1 MAATTVTPNKGVRTL
16 HWGHVWTVARTD
28 LKQLAQAR
36 DYWIP
41 MLILGGIFFVFV
53 PTVLLF
59 TITQLGNVD
68 AVSQLSQALE
78 VLPERAQAAIQGD
91 TEQARAGYALAVYL
105 FAPVAVVVPITIST
119 AVGAAT
125 IVGERERGTGEFLA
139 HSPAGIREIFLG
151 KLAASLVPGYATT
164 IVGFGIYALIVNTIV
179 GPDVG
184 GWFFPTSQWW
194 VLMLWVVPPFLALT
208 LSLVLRLSAKV
219 KSTAAAQQASA
230 LVSLPLI
237 MVAYSQAT
245 GSLYGGNALA
255 WYIGGDRLGA
265 RRHRPLARH
274 PSRHPRAP
282 PRRRRRAVAPLPGE
296 LDGLDQLV
304 RGTEREPGD
313 RLVRVPHDALRI
325 DHERGAPVE
334 AERPEDP
341 VGLAHGL
348 VGVGEEREGEPAL
361 LAGEVVVALH
371 RLRAHRQHLGPGV
384 GEGVDVLGVGVELAG
399 AHGRA
404 VARVEHQH
412 DHLPAV
418 LLERVVAPTLVRV
431 VTARQGEGGRWL
443 ADLRAHQAS
452 IPSRMASGMS
462 KLA

>member
-1 MAATTVTPNKGVRTL
+1 MAVTSVVRQPL
-16 HWGHVWTVARTD
+16 QWAHVRTVARTD

-59 TITQLGNVD
+59 TITRLGDIN

-78 VLPERAQAAIQGD
+78 VLPQKAQDSLLGDSEKGRAA
-91 TEQARAGYALAVYL
+91 YALAVYL

-151 KLAASLVPGYATT
+151 KLAASLLPGYLTT
-164 IVGFGIYALIVNTIV
+164 IVGFGIYSLIVNVIV

-184 GWFFPTSQWW
+184 GWFFPTGQWW

-245 GSLYGGNALA
+245 GSLYGG
-255 WYIGGDRLGA
+255 GRLGWYVGA
-265 RRHRPLARH
+265 AAWVLA
-274 PSRHPRAP
+274 
-282 PRRRRRAVAPLPGE
+282 AVALW
-296 LDGLDQLV
+296 
-304 RGTEREPGD
+304 RG
-313 RLVRVPHDALRI
+313 
-325 DHERGAPVE
+325 
-334 AERPEDP
+334 
-341 VGLAHGL
+341 
-348 VGVGEEREGEPAL
+348 
-361 LAGEVVVALH
+361 
-371 RLRAHRQHLGPGV
+371 
-384 GEGVDVLGVGVELAG
+384 
-399 AHGRA
+399 
-404 VARVEHQH
+404 
-412 DHLPAV
+412 
-418 LLERVVAPTLVRV
+418 VRV
-431 VTARQGEGGRWL
+431 VTRGRL
-443 ADLRAHQAS
+443 LGVADEQ
-452 IPSRMASGMS
+452 
-462 KLA
+462 

>member
-1 MAATTVTPNKGVRTL
+1 MAVTAAARQPLQWAHIR
-16 HWGHVWTVARTD
+16 TVARTD

-59 TITQLGNVD
+59 TITALGDVN

-78 VLPERAQAAIQGD
+78 VLPQKAQDSLRGDSEKGRAA
-91 TEQARAGYALAVYL
+91 YALAVYL

-151 KLAASLVPGYATT
+151 KLAASLLPGYLTT
-164 IVGFGIYALIVNTIV
+164 IVGFGIYSLIVNTIV

-184 GWFFPTSQWW
+184 GWFFPTRQWW

-245 GSLYGGNALA
+245 GSIYGGDMLA
-255 WYIGGDRLGA
+255 WYVGA
-265 RRHRPLARH
+265 IAWVLA
-274 PSRHPRAP
+274 
-282 PRRRRRAVAPLPGE
+282 AVALW
-296 LDGLDQLV
+296 
-304 RGTEREPGD
+304 RG
-313 RLVRVPHDALRI
+313 
-325 DHERGAPVE
+325 
-334 AERPEDP
+334 
-341 VGLAHGL
+341 
-348 VGVGEEREGEPAL
+348 
-361 LAGEVVVALH
+361 
-371 RLRAHRQHLGPGV
+371 
-384 GEGVDVLGVGVELAG
+384 
-399 AHGRA
+399 
-404 VARVEHQH
+404 
-412 DHLPAV
+412 
-418 LLERVVAPTLVRV
+418 VRV
-431 VTARQGEGGRWL
+431 VTRARLLGV
-443 ADLRAHQAS
+443 ADEQ
-452 IPSRMASGMS
+452 
-462 KLA
+462 

>member
-1 MAATTVTPNKGVRTL
+1 MATVTSQTPRRRLNY
-16 HWGHVWTVARTD
+16 GHIWTVARTD

-53 PTVLLF
+53 PTVLLT
-59 TITQLGNVD
+59 TITQLGSVD

-78 VLPERAQAAIQGD
+78 VLPEKAQAAIQGD
-91 TEQARAGYALAVYL
+91 TEPARAGYALAVYL

-151 KLAASLVPGYATT
+151 KLAASLIPGYLT
-164 IVGFGIYALIVNTIV
+164 TIV

-245 GSLYGGNALA
+245 GSLYGGTNLA
-255 WYIGGDRLGA
+255 WYVG
-265 RRHRPLARH
+265 
-274 PSRHPRAP
+274 
-282 PRRRRRAVAPLPGE
+282 AVAWVLAAFA
-296 LDGLDQLV
+296 LW
-304 RGTEREPGD
+304 RG
-313 RLVRVPHDALRI
+313 
-325 DHERGAPVE
+325 
-334 AERPEDP
+334 
-341 VGLAHGL
+341 
-348 VGVGEEREGEPAL
+348 
-361 LAGEVVVALH
+361 
-371 RLRAHRQHLGPGV
+371 
-384 GEGVDVLGVGVELAG
+384 
-399 AHGRA
+399 
-404 VARVEHQH
+404 
-412 DHLPAV
+412 
-418 LLERVVAPTLVRV
+418 VRV
-431 VTARQGEGGRWL
+431 VTRGRL
-443 ADLRAHQAS
+443 LGVADEQ
-452 IPSRMASGMS
+452 
-462 KLA
+462 